1 MCLSG
6 TLLAFSGNSVTCAVE
21 DGADVDSSGMAFA
34 FSAAA
39 AKELFVGDKDE
50 EAEDEDPA
58 DHDLIVLQCNTG
70 RTSRQNCG

>member
-1 MCLSG
+1 
-6 TLLAFSGNSVTCAVE
+6 
-21 DGADVDSSGMAFA
+21 MAFA